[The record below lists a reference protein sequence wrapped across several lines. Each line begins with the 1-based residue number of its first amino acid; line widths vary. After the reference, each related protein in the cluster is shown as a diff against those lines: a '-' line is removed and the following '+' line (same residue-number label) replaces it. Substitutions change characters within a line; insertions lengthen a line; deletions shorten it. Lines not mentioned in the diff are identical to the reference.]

1 MDMEEYLKELEALRR
16 ELEKKKEELQKEI
29 EKIDSYIKAIENL
42 ITEKSFVTADKI
54 VETPP
59 PTKREAEPS
68 PPDISREPVEKVKP
82 APIEEKPMRKD
93 VLFIFRGR
101 PIAWVELYRNK
112 SIVLIDRDFGLP
124 INDTLITKFLEPR
137 FRDEMAKDM
146 REIEEGKRPPDK
158 RFTYVIH
165 DEDGIVTKIEMLDFG
180 EEMRR
185 RDNLSKIRWVLK
197 KYIEKRESNQGPA

>member
-1 MDMEEYLKELEALRR
+1 MEEYLKELEALRQ
-16 ELEKKKEELQKEI
+16 ELEKKREELQKEI

-42 ITEKSFVTADKI
+42 ITEKSFVTADRI
-54 VETPP
+54 VEKEPQQPIKMEVEPTPQDIP
-59 PTKREAEPS
+59 REAMERPQ
-68 PPDISREPVEKVKP
+68 PKPV
-82 APIEEKPMRKD
+82 EEKPIRKD

-112 SIVLIDRDFGLP
+112 SIVLIDKDFGLP

-137 FRDEMAKDM
+137 FRDDMAKDM
-146 REIEEGKRPPDK
+146 QEIEEGKRPPDK

-197 KYIEKRESNQGPA
+197 KYIEKRVSNQ

>member
-1 MDMEEYLKELEALRR
+1 MEEYLKELEALRR

-54 VETPP
+54 VEGQPQPP
-59 PTKREAEPS
+59 PKREVEPT
-68 PPDISREPVEKVKP
+68 PQDIPREPMERPKP
-82 APIEEKPMRKD
+82 IPVEEKPMRKD

-101 PIAWVELYRNK
+101 PIAWVELYKNK
-112 SIVLIDRDFGLP
+112 SIVLIDKDFGLP
-124 INDTLITKFLEPR
+124 INDSLIMKFLEPR
-137 FRDEMAKDM
+137 FRDEMSKDM
-146 REIEEGKRPPDK
+146 QEIEEGKRPPDK

-197 KYIEKRESNQGPA
+197 KYIEKRESNQ